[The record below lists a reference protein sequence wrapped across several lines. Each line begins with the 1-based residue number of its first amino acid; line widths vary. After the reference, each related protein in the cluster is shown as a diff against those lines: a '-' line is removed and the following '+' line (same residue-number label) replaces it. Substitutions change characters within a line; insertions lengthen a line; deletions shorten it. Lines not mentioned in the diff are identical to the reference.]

1 MIPIQLWLSSR
12 SCANFPDSW
21 GAGLPRHG
29 TMSLLESFKVSEK
42 SKLKLDALVISPKTK
57 ICRSAA
63 YIYLYHHV
71 IIIKWQLRFYTKS
84 E

>member
-12 SCANFPDSW
+12 SCANFPDCRC
-21 GAGLPRHG
+21 AGLHG
-29 TMSLLESFKVSEK
+29 TMSLWESFKVSEK

-57 ICRSAA
+57 ICRSDA

-71 IIIKWQLRFYTKS
+71 IIINWQLKFYTKS

>member
-1 MIPIQLWLSSR
+1 MIPIQVWLSSR

-21 GAGLPRHG
+21 CAGLPRHG

-63 YIYLYHHV
+63 YVYLFISSCHHN
-71 IIIKWQLRFYTKS
+71 
-84 E
+84 

>member
-12 SCANFPDSW
+12 SCANFPDSRC
-21 GAGLPRHG
+21 AGLPRHG

-42 SKLKLDALVISPKTK
+42 SKLKLDALVISPKAK

>member
-21 GAGLPRHG
+21 CAGLPQNG
-29 TMSLLESFKVSEK
+29 TMSLWESFKVSEK

-57 ICRSAA
+57 ICRFAA
-63 YIYLYHHV
+63 
-71 IIIKWQLRFYTKS
+71 
-84 E
+84 